1 MKHLSTSPLSS
12 TNSKQNKHL
21 EIHTQ
26 IHHSQ
31 AVEIKTEERERKK
44 IIFRLAITSLRLAS
58 YLDEINSE
66 HIAKY
71 SKFSN
76 IYPKHYI
83 LSSSVM
89 SLY

>member
-44 IIFRLAITSLRLAS
+44 IL
-58 YLDEINSE
+58 EE
-66 HIAKY
+66 AK
-71 SKFSN
+71 
-76 IYPKHYI
+76 
-83 LSSSVM
+83 
-89 SLY
+89 